1 MTVTLG
7 KSRNLL
13 GLPFP
18 TSSDKV
24 LLQWTSTSSFYSV
37 SGAVLSPSHATSGN
51 RCFSIFVFL
60 VSRFRQ
66 QDVIATHPRYQ
77 VVGPGF
83 EPGHLTLQPESESG
97 ASLVAQMVESLPAV
111 QEIWVRSLG
120 WEDPLEKGMATH
132 SSILA
137 WRIPWREEPGG
148 LQKYLGLQKSRH
160 DWSTNTFTF
169 FASPCSLQPP
179 PFFVIELFKI
189 KQ

>member
-1 MTVTLG
+1 M
-7 KSRNLL
+7 
-13 GLPFP
+13 
-18 TSSDKV
+18 
-24 LLQWTSTSSFYSV
+24 

-111 QEIWVRSLG
+111 QEIWVRSLD
-120 WEDPLEKGMATH
+120 WEDSLQESMATH

-137 WRIPWREEPGG
+137 WRIPMHRRAWWAKIHGGCRESDTTER
-148 LQKYLGLQKSRH
+148 LHFHLNKL
-160 DWSTNTFTF
+160 
-169 FASPCSLQPP
+169 
-179 PFFVIELFKI
+179 IFK
-189 KQ
+189 K